1 MTSVSHVMYMLHRR
15 ELLGDRFNAD
25 QVVQQEPKLLA
36 VNTQKLLDELQR
48 LMPSLK
54 DPVGFLVSSPRVVL
68 DMGSAGMP
76 STIDGDLMGNNAK
89 N

>member
-1 MTSVSHVMYMLHRR
+1 M
-15 ELLGDRFNAD
+15 LGDRYDAD
-25 QVVQQEPKLLA
+25 HVVELEPKLLA
-36 VNTQKLLDELQR
+36 VDVQQVLQELRR
-48 LMPSLK
+48 LMPNLK